1 MNRYD
6 RNEKKIPF
14 DDEWDRDPSVQSMRR
29 VFSFIEEAQQE
40 LLTRLNI
47 SFFDQRLRHSREQ
60 ALEIFETVWPVAIRR
75 GIVMNE
81 KDAVPLYIHSLAR
94 ALSSAGIGV
103 PEELLPR
110 DEKIIR
116 FLQEERL

>member
-14 DDEWDRDPSVQSMRR
+14 EDEWGHDPSVQSMRR
-29 VFSFIEEAQQE
+29 VFSFMEEAQQE

-47 SFFDQRLRHSREQ
+47 SFFDRRLRHSREQ
-60 ALEIFETVWPVAIRR
+60 ALEIFERVWSVAIRS
-75 GIVMNE
+75 GMVMNE
-81 KDAVPLYIHSLAR
+81 KDAGPLYIHCLAR

-103 PEELLPR
+103 PKELLPR

>member
-1 MNRYD
+1 M
-6 RNEKKIPF
+6 PF
-14 DDEWDRDPSVQSMRR
+14 EDEWGHDPSVQSMRQ
-29 VFSFIEEAQQE
+29 VFSFMDEAQRE
-40 LLTRLNI
+40 LLTRLDI

-60 ALEIFETVWPVAIRR
+60 ALEIFERVWPMAIRR

-81 KDAVPLYIHSLAR
+81 KDAVALYVHCLAR

-110 DEKIIR
+110 DEKIVR
-116 FLQEERL
+116 LLQEE